1 MSTWRDITVNLL
13 SNAIWVIGG
22 YIISRFLLLKKIIF
36 PAPVIFSLKKSL

>member
-13 SNAIWVIGG
+13 SNAIWAIGG